1 MWCRWVGGFRFVVVG
16 LVGGCLF
23 DESDEV
29 RERKRGR
36 GKKE

>member
-1 MWCRWVGGFRFVVVG
+1 MGGFQFVVVG
-16 LVGGCLF
+16 LVGGCPSDGL
-23 DESDEV
+23 DEV